1 MFRQDWPI
9 VTIVT
14 PHAGCGC
21 QHGPLLLGVKRRFWA
36 AAQPDRDAVFG
47 HFYVIAA
54 RNLSTCG
61 ARLRKRRRASFR

>member
-21 QHGPLLLGVKRRFWA
+21 QHGALLLGVKRRFGPRQNPTA
-36 AAQPDRDAVFG
+36 MRFSG
-47 HFYVIAA
+47 FFM
-54 RNLSTCG
+54 S
-61 ARLRKRRRASFR
+61 